1 MATGRSVS
9 MSLIP
14 RGEWSG
20 RRELP
25 RFLPRHADPGPV
37 FFVRVEALGM
47 REGVLKYASR
57 LRLVAELPQELTVR
71 HFAPQ

>member
-1 MATGRSVS
+1 LATGRSVS

-14 RGEWSG
+14 RGECQGAGNCAGS
-20 RRELP
+20 
-25 RFLPRHADPGPV
+25 FLATLTQV
-37 FFVRVEALGM
+37 LFFFVRVEALGM